1 MLGLKNKEGSI
12 AVNIPEK
19 LLEIKDYTEE
29 GYKPVV
35 DYGEWRVAILNFLE
49 ELLPENIDFMSKHDE
64 TDEVFVLL
72 NGKCILFIAEGNK
85 RKITNLYAED
95 MVPYKIYNVKRG
107 VWHNHT
113 LSDDAMILIV
123 ENQDTTES
131 NSPIIKLTKEQKEL
145 IKELTVENWG

>member
-1 MLGLKNKEGSI
+1 
-12 AVNIPEK
+12 
-19 LLEIKDYTEE
+19 
-29 GYKPVV
+29 
-35 DYGEWRVAILNFLE
+35 
-49 ELLPENIDFMSKHDE
+49 PENIDFMSKHDE